1 MSAAF
6 TADAHHG
13 GAFPDAILSSS
24 DNVYFYVV
32 QAVLTRAS
40 VNGFNGLLPVRPAS
54 TLILPLARVADPADV
69 LNIILHAV
77 YDMSLVRFT
86 PSPATLIAALDRLL
100 IYGLAVAL
108 YATPPR
114 PLYLALL
121 AQAPLAPLAVY
132 TAAARNGLDTLGMA
146 VSPHLLSISLSSVTE
161 EQAQAMGAVYLG
173 RLFLLH
179 KTRMD
184 ALRDVLASEPF
195 PHPETP
201 HCTFANQKRVA
212 RAWQLT
218 SAYLITKGRPDLHP
232 LAIQSAADSL
242 AEKIRCQHCKE
253 ALNMRLHKAVT
264 DWTAILV
271 SIVAC
276 SRPF

>member
-1 MSAAF
+1 M
-6 TADAHHG
+6 
-13 GAFPDAILSSS
+13 
-24 DNVYFYVV
+24 V
-32 QAVLTRAS
+32 
-40 VNGFNGLLPVRPAS
+40 
-54 TLILPLARVADPADV
+54 
-69 LNIILHAV
+69 
-77 YDMSLVRFT
+77 
-86 PSPATLIAALDRLL
+86 
-100 IYGLAVAL
+100 
-108 YATPPR
+108 PR
-114 PLYLALL
+114 KI
-121 AQAPLAPLAVY
+121 
-132 TAAARNGLDTLGMA
+132 N
-146 VSPHLLSISLSSVTE
+146 VTE

-201 HCTFANQKRVA
+201 HCTFADQKRVA

-218 SAYLITKGRPDLHP
+218 SAYLITKGRPGMGDFVPCRRSFPVLIRPLDLHP

-253 ALNMRLHKAVT
+253 ALNRRLHKAVT